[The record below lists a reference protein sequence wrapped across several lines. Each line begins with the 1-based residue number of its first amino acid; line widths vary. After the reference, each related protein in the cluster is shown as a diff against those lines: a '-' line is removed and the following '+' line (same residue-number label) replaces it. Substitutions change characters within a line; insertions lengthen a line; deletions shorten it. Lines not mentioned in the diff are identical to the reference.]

1 MAHRISSKE
10 KSPTAYS
17 KPEIISEVQ
26 TTMAME
32 YMMLDNDEIAQLE
45 QYQNASAQ
53 ERDEIRSSLLRQ
65 LSEG

>member
-10 KSPTAYS
+10 KWSIAYS